1 MRRFLSQLIQQY
13 LISKQN
19 AGGSRFPWRRMLDP
33 AEDRLLLLTSSES
46 PESVTKHL
54 ANCLGRIGPA
64 MTSDQLGTVP
74 QNEQE
79 MRAFGDFQAMTLE
92 AWKQLMGAE
101 PTVDDVVRLCSLFR
115 IATLDVNPDEADE
128 ERARATLAQG
138 VVSAA
143 QDSAKAWSSLVF
155 AMGAESETRRTLVQQ
170 DIRRLLVDAGFELI
184 SSPAS
189 WATSVRFASTRHLP
203 YSLSIIWRHFRYM
216 GERFELRDR
225 SPSFSGLRQE
235 STLWWS

>member
-1 MRRFLSQLIQQY
+1 M
-13 LISKQN
+13 
-19 AGGSRFPWRRMLDP
+19 AHC
-33 AEDRLLLLTSSES
+33 LT
-46 PESVTKHL
+46 
-54 ANCLGRIGPA
+54 RIGPA

-74 QNEQE
+74 QNAKE

-101 PTVDDVVRLCSLFR
+101 PTMDDVVRLYSLFR

-155 AMGAESETRRTLVQQ
+155 AMGAESETRRP
-170 DIRRLLVDAGFELI
+170 LLQRDLRGLLIDAGFELI
-184 SSPAS
+184 SSPAYLGDIRAIRDYTKLTLQS
-189 WATSVRFASTRHLP
+189 LNHLATLSVHGR
-203 YSLSIIWRHFRYM
+203 
-216 GERFELRDR
+216 ELRIERTVTKFLR
-225 SPSFSGLRQE
+225 SQAREHFLSWSSVTQGPEKVRGRFTNWEAHFNVTMR
-235 STLWWS
+235 TLSSWLQIAWMTLSKLS